1 MFNLFKIVLYGVD
14 KSNSHRC
21 PNLLLIGYLSKLCYD
36 GDAFIFRKGS
46 VEVKLKLKL
55 LFIVLTI
62 GLLLIGCSGREEASK
77 EVAPKSDTIKSET
90 TTPKNETVKPETT
103 APKSEKVET
112 KKNTIKTDVF
122 EYAKKVDITDAR
134 DINKHV
140 TAIVFMSD
148 ELTLGLATQHVLNQS
163 YNFLQQADLES
174 ADTVTI
180 GVMQGEKRVF
190 QCTVTMK
197 NFVPN
202 DSIPMADVV
211 LKASKVEKIDSQ
223 VQEFANAIGWTII
236 K

>member
-14 KSNSHRC
+14 KSNSHRY

-90 TTPKNETVKPETT
+90 TTPKNETVK
-103 APKSEKVET
+103 T